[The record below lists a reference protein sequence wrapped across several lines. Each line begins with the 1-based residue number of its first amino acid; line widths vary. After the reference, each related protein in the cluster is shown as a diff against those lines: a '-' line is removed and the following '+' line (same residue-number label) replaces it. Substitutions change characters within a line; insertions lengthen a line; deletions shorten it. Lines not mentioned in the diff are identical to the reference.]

1 MIARPRH
8 SCACTSSLPRRNN
21 VVTKRY
27 RTKPAFIQ
35 YVHRRSDGCAM
46 GRAPKTILNVPRLP
60 FDRGRLVVAS
70 AGMRQFRPNRW
81 ASIITSRNPIAI
93 SSNSIDARNSG
104 SRIQVQVSPYVT
116 LGAPQVGHD
125 PVATQWARQRF
136 AEIKSG
142 KKTEDEFLESMKG
155 YFALALVPPCDGLPW
170 YTNGKAGYV
179 EICSFRAE
187 WIILECRSII
197 PRALADNCYKSCLP
211 PEFEALG
218 KALRQIAKQYS
229 SENSAQHVEALRELP
244 ETSSVAGRRSH
255 ILFSA
260 AKWCH
265 WWSSRGH
272 GLEAYA

>member
-1 MIARPRH
+1 MGLDWNPVGKP
-8 SCACTSSLPRRNN
+8 LPGHDEEFERLFWLLTDQPDPKATRLQRL
-21 VVTKRY
+21 KA
-27 RTKPAFIQ
+27 AF
-35 YVHRRSDGCAM
+35 
-46 GRAPKTILNVPRLP
+46 RAP
-60 FDRGRLVVAS
+60 
-70 AGMRQFRPNRW
+70 NRE
-81 ASIITSRNPIAI
+81 AAQKRFEEI
-93 SSNSIDARNSG
+93 
-104 SRIQVQVSPYVT
+104 QVSPYVT

-244 ETSSVAGRRSH
+244 ETSSVAERRSH